1 MSPLKGEQWQAV
13 LGPWPRGWRKEGK
26 QKRALGTKSG
36 E

>member
-13 LGPWPRGWRKEGK
+13 LGPWPQGWRKEGK